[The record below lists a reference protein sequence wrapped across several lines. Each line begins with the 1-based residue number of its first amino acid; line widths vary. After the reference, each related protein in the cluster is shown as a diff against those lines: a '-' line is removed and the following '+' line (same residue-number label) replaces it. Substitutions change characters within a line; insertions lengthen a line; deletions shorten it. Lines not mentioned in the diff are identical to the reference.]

1 MALIKCPECR
11 KKVSSTA
18 PYCIKCGFVLNKE
31 NEENEVVFDTIT
43 PEIIILNAAELEKK
57 EADINKALDNLVAVR
72 SNIKKIV
79 REEMIKVGAKEDVIA
94 SL

>member
-1 MALIKCPECR
+1 MALIKCPECG

-18 PYCIKCGFVLNKE
+18 PYCIKCGYVLNKE
-31 NEENEVVFDTIT
+31 EEKEVIFDQIT

-72 SNIKKIV
+72 NNIKKIV
-79 REEMIKVGAKEDVIA
+79 KEEMKKVGANEDVIA

>member
-18 PYCIKCGFVLNKE
+18 PYCIKCGYVLNKE
-31 NEENEVVFDTIT
+31 EEKEVIFDQIT

-72 SNIKKIV
+72 NNIKKIV
-79 REEMIKVGAKEDVIA
+79 KEEMKKVGANEDVIA